1 MATTLRVTELDFD
14 AIKQNLKNYLS
25 GQAQFT
31 DYDFEGSGLSVLL
44 DTLAYNTHYNSF
56 YLNMAMNEIFIDSAV
71 KRESIVSLSKMLNY
85 IPKSRRAASATLSL
99 VVNNVIGSPTSLV
112 IERYTAFTTSIAGTS
127 YTFYNLEPVTILPSG
142 TTYSYDN
149 LEVYEGTF
157 VVNKFTVGATPGP
170 AEKFIIPN
178 RNVDT
183 NTIRVTIQDNPT
195 SSISTKFDLYGG
207 DITLINDD
215 SAVFFLEQNSSG
227 TYQIYFGDGL
237 LGIKLETGQT
247 VTIEYLVTNGIAANI
262 SERVSQAF
270 ELSGSIEGYSDV
282 SITVVEKSDGGEDE
296 ETLEEIRFNAP
307 KAATSQNRLVTVK
320 DYEAFLKRKY
330 SYIETVSVWGGEE
343 NDPPAYGKVFLSV
356 VTKPNQVLTTS
367 RKNQIVA
374 DIKEKRTLALTPTFV
389 DPDIFFIN
397 ILDTVKYNP
406 NITNDSSADIDAAV
420 RVAIQNYFSQ
430 NITQFGD
437 DFSASKL
444 IAAIDNSKA
453 SILGN
458 SMIPV
463 VQKRVS
469 PPLGI
474 AFAQNFKIANK
485 IESGS
490 INSTTFFFAIQG
502 EILPARIKDERLTD
516 VVRFNGTY
524 RRSSAV
530 VTINTPIAPHGLAP
544 GESVTMNFSGS
555 AIDGDYIVNTTPTD
569 KTFTVITREEGIDYG
584 TVSITTDIR
593 GVLRIVNPDNNRILN
608 NNIGSVAYN
617 SGVVNIDN
625 LNVFGYSADQTD
637 VRIYFRLTR
646 DSEDIFAER
655 NQILRLD
662 TSSAN
667 EAVNRLGGITIST
680 LTVPK

>member
-85 IPKSRRAASATLSL
+85 IPKSRRAASATISL

-112 IERYTAFTTSIAGTS
+112 IERYTAFNTSIAGTS

-195 SSISTKFDLYGG
+195 SSTSTKFDLYGG

-270 ELSGSIEGYSDV
+270 ELSGSIEGYTDV

-320 DYEAFLKRKY
+320 DYEAFLKRRY
-330 SYIETVSVWGGEE
+330 SYIDTVSVWGGEE
-343 NDPPAYGKVFLSV
+343 NDPPAFGKVFLSV

-420 RVAIQNYFSQ
+420 RAAIQTYFTQ

-544 GESVTMNFSGS
+544 GERVTMNFSGS

-617 SGVVNIDN
+617 SGVVVIDN

>member
-112 IERYTAFTTSIAGTS
+112 IERYTAFNTSIAGTS

-270 ELSGSIEGYSDV
+270 ELSGSIEGYTDV

-320 DYEAFLKRKY
+320 DYEAFLKRRY
-330 SYIETVSVWGGEE
+330 SYIDTVSVWGGEE
-343 NDPPAYGKVFLSV
+343 NDPPAFGKVFLSV

>member
-85 IPKSRRAASATLSL
+85 IPKSRRAASATISL

-112 IERYTAFTTSIAGTS
+112 IERYTAFNTSIAGTS

-195 SSISTKFDLYGG
+195 SSTSTKFDLYGG

-237 LGIKLETGQT
+237 LGIKLVTGQT

-270 ELSGSIEGYSDV
+270 ELSGSIEGYTDV

-320 DYEAFLKRKY
+320 DYEAFLKRRY
-330 SYIETVSVWGGEE
+330 SYIDTVSVWGGEE
-343 NDPPAYGKVFLSV
+343 NDPPAFGKVFLSV

-406 NITNDSSADIDAAV
+406 NVTNDSSADIDAAV
-420 RVAIQNYFSQ
+420 RAAIQTYFTQ

-544 GESVTMNFSGS
+544 GERVTMNFSGS

-617 SGVVNIDN
+617 SGVVVIDN

-667 EAVNRLGGITIST
+667 EAVNRLGGVTIST

>member
-85 IPKSRRAASATLSL
+85 IPKSRRAASATISL

-112 IERYTAFTTSIAGTS
+112 IERYTAFNTSIAGTS

-195 SSISTKFDLYGG
+195 SSTSTKFDLYGG

-237 LGIKLETGQT
+237 LGIKLVTGQT

-270 ELSGSIEGYSDV
+270 ELSGSIEGYTDV

-320 DYEAFLKRKY
+320 DYEAFLKRRY
-330 SYIETVSVWGGEE
+330 SYIDTVSVWGGEE
-343 NDPPAYGKVFLSV
+343 NDPPAFGKVFLSV

-420 RVAIQNYFSQ
+420 RAAIQTYFTQ

-544 GESVTMNFSGS
+544 GERVTMNFSGS

-617 SGVVNIDN
+617 SGVVVIDN

>member
-99 VVNNVIGSPTSLV
+99 VVNNVIGSPTSL
-112 IERYTAFTTSIAGTS
+112 IIDRYTAFNTSISGTS

-178 RNVDT
+178 RNIDT
-183 NTIRVTIQDNPT
+183 NTIRVTIQDDPT
-195 SSISTKFDLYGG
+195 SSTSTKFDLYAG
-207 DITLINDD
+207 DITLVTDD
-215 SAVFFLEQNSSG
+215 STIYFLEQNSAG

-237 LGIKLETGQT
+237 IGRKLVTGQT
-247 VTIEYLVTNGIAANI
+247 VTIEYLVTNGVAANI
-262 SERVSQAF
+262 SDKISQAF
-270 ELSGSIEGYSDV
+270 ELSGSIEGYTDV

-296 ETLEEIRFNAP
+296 ETIEEIRFNAP

-356 VTKPNQVLTTS
+356 VPKPNQVLTTS

-374 DIKEKRTLALTPTFV
+374 DIKEKRTLALTPSFV

-406 NITNDSSADIDAAV
+406 NVTNDSSADIDAAV
-420 RVAIQNYFSQ
+420 RAAIQTYFSQ

-444 IAAIDNSKA
+444 ITAIDNSKA

-463 VQKRVS
+463 VQKRLS
-469 PPLGI
+469 PTLGV
-474 AFAQNFKIANK
+474 AFAQNFKISNK

-516 VVRFNGTY
+516 VIRFNGTY

-530 VTINTPIAPHGLAP
+530 VTINTPVAPHGLAP
-544 GESVTMNFSGS
+544 GEKVTINFSGS
-555 AIDGDYIVNTTPTD
+555 AIDGDYVVNTTPTD
-569 KTFTVITREEGIDYG
+569 KSFTVITREEGIDYG
-584 TVSITTDIR
+584 TVSITTDVR

-617 SGVVNIDN
+617 SGVVVIDN

>member
-56 YLNMAMNEIFIDSAV
+56 YLIMAMNEIFIDSAV

-85 IPKSRRAASATLSL
+85 IPKSRRAASATISL

-112 IERYTAFTTSIAGTS
+112 IERYTAFNTSIAGTS

-195 SSISTKFDLYGG
+195 SSTSTKFDLYGG

-237 LGIKLETGQT
+237 LGIKLVTGQT

-270 ELSGSIEGYSDV
+270 ELSGSIEGYTDV

-320 DYEAFLKRKY
+320 DYEAFLKRRY
-330 SYIETVSVWGGEE
+330 SYIDTVSVWGGEE
-343 NDPPAYGKVFLSV
+343 NDPPAFGKVFLSV

-420 RVAIQNYFSQ
+420 RAAIQTYFTQ

-544 GESVTMNFSGS
+544 GERVTMNFSGS

-617 SGVVNIDN
+617 SGVVVIDN